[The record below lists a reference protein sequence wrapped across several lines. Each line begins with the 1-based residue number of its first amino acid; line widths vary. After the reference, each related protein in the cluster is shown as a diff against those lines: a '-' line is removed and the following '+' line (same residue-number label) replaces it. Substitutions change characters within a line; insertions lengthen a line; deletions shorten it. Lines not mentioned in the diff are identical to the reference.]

1 MVHPLRLVAVIV
13 VVVVVVVTIEVV
25 VDMVV
30 VEVVVMMGVE
40 VVNIMEVEVVIMMVE
55 VEAAIGVVL
64 MAKKK
69 VAMVRLHQRHHN
81 LIMEGLVGIIQR
93 HLTTHMLEM
102 LIMER
107 MLFLHLQAILVGLHL
122 IHLLMVDPLQEV
134 MVVRVRV
141 M

>member
-69 VAMVRLHQRHHN
+69 VATVRLHQQHRN
-81 LIMEGLVGIIQR
+81 LIMEGLVGIIQH

-102 LIMER
+102 LIMEQMR
-107 MLFLHLQAILVGLHL
+107 FLRRQAILVGLHL
-122 IHLLMVDPLQEV
+122 IHLLMVDPPQEV